1 MHPSN
6 SKLHPRISIQPLH
19 VSHHCSKWSYSFLGL
34 KAKINCFR
42 KKIFYLN
49 LWVMEDGLVLAWLM
63 SKWWTPWT
71 YFFWSC
77 WHQCPFVRESIIV
90 ILSNHILMHL
100 QIDSILVAY
109 FFFATS
115 RYDQKMMVKSTDDLT
130 FLMSKHLYQQQP
142 KQLIFTTLFFL

>member
-100 QIDSILVAY
+100 QIDSILVGMFKKETCLRGLEAARPIGQNY
-109 FFFATS
+109 WP
-115 RYDQKMMVKSTDDLT
+115 T
-130 FLMSKHLYQQQP
+130 FIYKYYIN
-142 KQLIFTTLFFL
+142 IFS